1 MSDIILSTLNAKYIH
16 TASGLRY
23 LYANLGHL
31 KAQARIEEFTISA
44 RPIDI
49 AEQLLVHN
57 PKIIGLGV
65 YIWNATETT
74 ELVTL
79 LKQIAPQVT
88 IILGGPEVSHEV
100 KGQVIIEHAD
110 YVITGAGDVS
120 FQLLCEQILAGILPL
135 NKIISGIDVKLNE
148 LALPYDYYTQE
159 DIQNRVVYVEA
170 SRGCPFKCEFC
181 LSSLDKTAKPFEL
194 NAFLVE
200 MEKLYQRG
208 LRHFKFVDRTF
219 NLKIKSTIAILEFF
233 LEHMDESNNPL
244 FLHFELIPDH
254 LPETLKEIIQRFPE
268 GTLQFEVGIQ
278 TFDTDVQKLI
288 SRKQNNEKSKANVK
302 WLVEHSHA
310 HLHTDLI
317 FGLPGQD
324 LNSFADSFT
333 QLIKLK
339 PHEIQ
344 MGILKRLRGSPII
357 RHTEEYQLVFNPN
370 PPYNILSTDRVD
382 FKTMQDVSRL
392 ARYWDIVGN
401 SGRFSHVL
409 PLLLG
414 DKPFDN
420 FWCFSQSLYARSQQT
435 HKISLKRMFDFI
447 YDITVEDLKL
457 DKMQI
462 KTELIKDF
470 NANQIKGVPEY
481 LRDQVPSAQTLPRS
495 RTQSRNKRQV
505 RHLS

>member
-1 MSDIILSTLNAKYIH
+1 MPDVILSTLNAKYIH

-23 LYANLGHL
+23 LYANLGDL
-31 KAQARIEEFTISA
+31 KDRACIEEFTISA
-44 RPIDI
+44 RPLDI
-49 AEQLLVHN
+49 AEQLLAHK

-65 YIWNATETT
+65 YIWNATETA
-74 ELVTL
+74 ELVAL
-79 LKQIAPQVT
+79 LKQLAPQV
-88 IILGGPEVSHEV
+88 IIVLGGPEVSHEV
-100 KGQVIIEHAD
+100 QGQMIIEQAD

-120 FQLLCEQILAGILPL
+120 FQLLCEQILSGIPPL
-135 NKIISGIDVKLNE
+135 NKITSGIDVKLNE
-148 LALPYDYYTQE
+148 LALPYDYYTEE

-194 NAFLVE
+194 DGFLIA
-200 MEKLYQRG
+200 MDRLYKRG

-219 NLKIKSTIAILEFF
+219 NLKIKSTITILEFF
-233 LEHMDESNNPL
+233 LERMDEANQL

-254 LPETLKEIIQRFPE
+254 LPETLRTIIQRFPE

-278 TFDTDVQKLI
+278 TFDVEVQQLI

-324 LNSFADSFT
+324 LDSFADSFT
-333 QLIKLK
+333 QLIELK

-357 RHTEEYQLVFNPN
+357 RHTEKYQLVFNPN

-382 FKTMQDVSRL
+382 FETMQNVSRL

-401 SGRFSHVL
+401 SGRFSHSL

-414 DKPFDN
+414 SKPFEQ
-420 FWCFSQSLYARSQQT
+420 FWCFSQSLYTRSQQT
-435 HKISLKRMFDFI
+435 HKISLKRMFDYI

-457 DKMQI
+457 DKAEV
-462 KTELIKDF
+462 KAALIKDF
-470 NANQIKGVPEY
+470 RSNKIKGVPEY
-481 LRDQVPSAQTLPRS
+481 LRDQVSNAHTLPRS
-495 RTQSRNKRQV
+495 RLQSRNKRQV
-505 RHLS
+505 RHMN